1 MSNPSTIDRKSEISR
16 NKSSSMKN
24 ISNAT
29 NGSHKTLR
37 FFGDTDADES
47 NNLRRLKKLLIND
60 F

>member
-24 ISNAT
+24 ISNST

-37 FFGDTDADES
+37 FFGDTDADETDA
-47 NNLRRLKKLLIND
+47 NNLRRLKN
-60 F
+60 